1 LVTAFQGIGIPF
13 STTSG
18 NAIKEVTEAKQRN
31 PLINK
36 FFITQLREVIGDL
49 IKFGGQSQYRPEQTV
64 RNIIV
69 RLKTSRDYRGEEE
82 D

>member
-1 LVTAFQGIGIPF
+1 M
-13 STTSG
+13 
-18 NAIKEVTEAKQRN
+18 KEVTEAKQRN
-31 PLINK
+31 PLIDR

-49 IKFGGQSQYRPEQTV
+49 TKFGGTQEYRPEQTV

-69 RLKTSRDYRGEEE
+69 RLKAARDYE